1 MEQIHRHR
9 DSLRKPTHHA
19 AVHKANIQRQRDSGL
34 KSTVRALGDPEVRA
48 KQLKKSFDILPLPTA
63 IKEVG
68 DAGLYGLELG
78 TKLGKWLAK

>member
-9 DSLRKPTHHA
+9 DTLRRVTHPA
-19 AVHKANIQRQRDSGL
+19 AVHRANIQRQRDSGL
-34 KSTVRALGDPEVRA
+34 KSTVIALGDPEVKA
-48 KQLKKSFDILPLPTA
+48 MQLKKSFDSLPLPMG
-63 IKEVG
+63 IKQVG